1 MKQFLIIISIL
12 LSSAVFGQEELRY
25 ENRQFYQGKKE
36 ITYNQFYEIIK
47 LTDYKV
53 WFTDGRT
60 LKREPIKGYLQATAL
75 TLAGSVAGLA
85 IGVNYD
91 KNNASAGEYTFR
103 WFMGTAIG
111 CAVGMSTGIVA
122 VIKHIPGHGCAVSDS
137 HFKTPKVNLNY
148 NKLNSNDFFPFKSTS
163 AKLAMTAHV
172 LYKKID
178 SINVATFSKKIIKEI
193 IRKNLKNSK
202 NIVEAQNQLLLHL
215 R

>member
-1 MKQFLIIISIL
+1 MKQFLIIFSIL
-12 LSSAVFGQEELRY
+12 LSFTVFGQEELRY
-25 ENRQFYQGKKE
+25 EDRQYSLGVKMQECQFYQGEKK

-91 KNNASAGEYTFR
+91 KNNASAGEYTFG

-122 VIKHIPGHGCAVSDS
+122 VINDYKRVRSEKMITSDYARME
-137 HFKTPKVNLNY
+137 KGEYLKWEVR
-148 NKLNSNDFFPFKSTS
+148 DF
-163 AKLAMTAHV
+163 
-172 LYKKID
+172 
-178 SINVATFSKKIIKEI
+178 KEI
-193 IRKNLKNSK
+193 IRLYNRSLKPKGPINRFLYRFLDK
-202 NIVEAQNQLLLHL
+202 GYF
-215 R
+215 